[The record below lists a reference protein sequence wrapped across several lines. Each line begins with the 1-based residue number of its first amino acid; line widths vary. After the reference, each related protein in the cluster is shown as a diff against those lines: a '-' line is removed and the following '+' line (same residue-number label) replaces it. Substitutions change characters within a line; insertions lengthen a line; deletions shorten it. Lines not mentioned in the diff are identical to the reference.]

1 MPVLVTSKFHDLS
14 CTFVFND
21 DDDDDDDDVETD
33 EADDN
38 EVVGGVD
45 TLPRREA
52 AVVAPPLVP
61 LPPLLL
67 LLLLLLD
74 DDDDDDDDGFA
85 LELPFLAV
93 ATLICMLRKTFQS
106 SSPISKLGGALSL
119 SQLKMPTT

>member
-14 CTFVFND
+14 CTFVFN
-21 DDDDDDDDVETD
+21 DDDDDDDVETD

-74 DDDDDDDDGFA
+74 DDDDDDDDDGFA